1 MAVTHRRA
9 APVAACSALLIS
21 LAGCVTA
28 PAPPKDVAVETDFKK
43 PLLPS
48 INASVLT
55 DTSVLDSRFAAA
67 LDPTVETL
75 TRLESRYTLA
85 LSEERAERVRV
96 GDTVSRAGQWGSSV
110 RYGGVQFGTRFDP
123 NENVLYAEDLATSGL
138 AVLPTAADALFASLG
153 QNSSIWSRQN
163 LSVSGSPAINDR
175 HAVSFTARDSFGR
188 SAALSAPL
196 IEQTRLIDEGCADFS
211 LGFGKV
217 RENYALASN
226 EYGPAFANTTVVCAA
241 PLGFTIEGHGEYLA
255 EQVSALGIGLARR
268 LGPIGT
274 ASLAFAS
281 SDTQLG
287 SGWLARIGFE
297 HQGSLLNF
305 AVRSRVQSREFREV
319 GSLLIEDPIMRRNLA
334 SVGLNVGDAA
344 SIAIAYAAQTTWQQ
358 ERADILSL
366 NQKMSVGSGS
376 ITVTA
381 GHSFAEDIGSSFF
394 LSYKR
399 PFGGGPR
406 RARFDAS
413 DLDLIEVAVGKKPLG
428 EGG

>member
-1 MAVTHRRA
+1 MAVIHRRA
-9 APVAACSALLIS
+9 AQIAACSALLIS

-28 PAPPKDVAVETDFKK
+28 PAPPKDVEVQTDFKK
-43 PLLPS
+43 PQLPS

-55 DTSVLDSRFAAA
+55 DASVIDSRFAAS

-75 TRLESRYTLA
+75 TRLESSYTLA
-85 LSEERAERVRV
+85 LSEEKAQRLRV
-96 GDTVSRAGQWGSSV
+96 GDTVSTAGLWGSSV
-110 RYGGVQFGTRFDP
+110 RYGGVQFGTRFRP
-123 NENVLYAEDLATSGL
+123 NENVLYAQDLATSGL

-153 QNSSIWSRQN
+153 QNRSIWSRQN

-175 HAVSFTARDSFGR
+175 NAVSFTARDSFGR

-268 LGPIGT
+268 LGPVGT

-297 HQGSLLNF
+297 HQSSLLNF
-305 AVRSRVQSREFREV
+305 ALRSRIQSREFREV
-319 GSLLIEDPIMRRNLA
+319 GSLLIDDPIMRRNLA
-334 SVGLNVGDAA
+334 SVGLNVGDA

-366 NQKMSVGSGS
+366 NQKMNVGNGS

-381 GHSFAEDIGSSFF
+381 GHSFAEDVGSSVF

-399 PFGGGPR
+399 PFGGGGLRP
-406 RARFDAS
+406 ARFDAS
-413 DLDLIEVAVGKKPLG
+413 DLELIEVAVGKKPLG